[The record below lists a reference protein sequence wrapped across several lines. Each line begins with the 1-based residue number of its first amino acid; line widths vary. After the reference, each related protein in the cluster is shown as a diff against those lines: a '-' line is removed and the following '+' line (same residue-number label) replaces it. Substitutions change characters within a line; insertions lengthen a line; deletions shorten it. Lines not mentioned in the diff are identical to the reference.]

1 MRSICCLWKY
11 SFGQHVHTPS
21 TQTHAPEPHKAC
33 FRFTEILFQFLT
45 FVLESI
51 LLFLVFFYILRR
63 QASVRKSLK
72 RKKKNMKATRTQILF
87 TSFEGIYFCVSSRCC
102 DSWLSNLLLLRWVDI
117 GKYPSNENF
126 CSRYF
131 VISKLIFISFLCSR
145 ASSTASSSSL
155 SSSIL
160 FCEYFSSSSYSF
172 VSITVGYYTSVAQ
185 TEYERRNVVERRE
198 ATRALTVPLQLAKML
213 AIRWRSIGRDAWI
226 VFYALVVSEIMTSL
240 LRFDAQRLAVANHCQ
255 THVHSIAVFDMV
267 ELTSLIEISDKTFTY
282 YIFNCTV
289 HLHSLELYSF
299 GFFFIFLSI
308 SFRHHRARRS
318 TEKMKLASRRNDA
331 MANDA
336 RPTNTAARTVFAL
349 TSMAVCTFIIMLRN
363 FFLFFYFLLLPNI
376 SFASYEFILR
386 IDFCFPSEF
395 FRIIFFVCCVVCFG
409 IVGLRYA
416 KIWYSCRVD
425 YYYFFS

>member
-1 MRSICCLWKY
+1 
-11 SFGQHVHTPS
+11 
-21 TQTHAPEPHKAC
+21 
-33 FRFTEILFQFLT
+33 
-45 FVLESI
+45 
-51 LLFLVFFYILRR
+51 
-63 QASVRKSLK
+63 
-72 RKKKNMKATRTQILF
+72 
-87 TSFEGIYFCVSSRCC
+87 
-102 DSWLSNLLLLRWVDI
+102 
-117 GKYPSNENF
+117 
-126 CSRYF
+126 
-131 VISKLIFISFLCSR
+131 
-145 ASSTASSSSL
+145 
-155 SSSIL
+155 
-160 FCEYFSSSSYSF
+160 
-172 VSITVGYYTSVAQ
+172 
-185 TEYERRNVVERRE
+185 
-198 ATRALTVPLQLAKML
+198 ML

-255 THVHSIAVFDMV
+255 THVHSITVLDMV

-416 KIWYSCRVD
+416 KICYSCRVD
-425 YYYFFS
+425 YYYFFSLKMYDAHRLQSKTIWRKTEQTNRCVCPGLRPALCFFVCFQFCSAGRCCVSFENLFSTHTHDASDGVVGRMVAMIRKNVNKKLEHPLTIGRQKSVYSSLFNLAFGCLAHALIRASKLNRTSDCWHGTVTRDIFKTKNKTEN